1 MHEYKNRMAI
11 FRSYP
16 KFLLWEESKTFRA
29 AAITF
34 IDQVTLSVLNFAIGM
49 AFIYMSTPVQYGL
62 YTFMMAIFYFFASV
76 QNAMVN
82 TPIMVLSP
90 RLGCIERKHFE
101 KGLTGLLSVGI
112 PCTGIIILLIAYG
125 FSVFRGTQDFSLNHA
140 VIFTVSIWPLMLR
153 DYWRAKEYANL
164 RPALALRRDI
174 TYSLLALSMLAL
186 LIIFK
191 VVYFGTVLPIM
202 GVSAFISFI
211 YCHIKGLQPLVS
223 WHEIQQSFRKT
234 WPYSRWSLL
243 GIASSSLQNNT
254 YVYLPFFMIGIK
266 EVAYLAAA
274 RLVMMPG
281 IILST
286 SWTNYFRPVVSES
299 LAKGEIKESLRTL
312 ITSTATLAA
321 LLILYT
327 GTVLILLKSL
337 PETRLPRNYQ
347 DISIYVLLWAGI
359 MLIIIIRSNISVFFQ
374 ASLAFKKLALLGL
387 LSAIFTFLIS
397 SLLII
402 KLRAL
407 GALVGLGLGEVFF
420 TICLILNMRNVLLS
434 KASHIDKER

>member
-1 MHEYKNRMAI
+1 LEKSI
-11 FRSYP
+11 TS
-16 KFLLWEESKTFRA
+16 RA

-34 IDQVTLSVLNFAIGM
+34 IDQVILSALNFAIGM
-49 AFIYMSTPVQYGL
+49 AFIYTSTPVQYGL
-62 YTFMMAIFYFFASV
+62 YTFMIAIFYFFASV

-82 TPIMVLSP
+82 TPMMVLLP
-90 RLGCIERKHFE
+90 RLGCIEKKHFI

-112 PCTGIIILLIAYG
+112 PCAGIIILLIAYG
-125 FSVFRGTQDFSLNHA
+125 FSTFRGTQDFSLNHA

-174 TYSLLALSMLAL
+174 TYSLLALSMLVL
-186 LIIFK
+186 LIIFNA
-191 VVYFGTVLPIM
+191 VYFGTVLPIM
-202 GVSAFISFI
+202 GVSAFISFF
-211 YCHIKGLQPLVS
+211 YCQLEGLHPLPS
-223 WHEIQQSFRKT
+223 WHEIQQSFRKA

-243 GIASSSLQNNT
+243 GIASRSIQNNA
-254 YVYLPFFMIGIK
+254 YVYLPFFMLGIK

-281 IILST
+281 TLLST
-286 SWTNYFRPVVSES
+286 SWANYFKPLASES
-299 LAKGEIKESLRTL
+299 LAKGEIRGAFRTL
-312 ITSTATLAA
+312 ITSTATLVV

-327 GTVLILLKSL
+327 GTVLIFLKVL
-337 PETRLPRNYQ
+337 PETWLPRNYQ
-347 DISIYVLLWAGI
+347 NISIYVLLWAGI
-359 MLIIIIRSNISVFFQ
+359 MLITIMQSNISVLFQ

-420 TICLILNMRNVLLS
+420 TICLILNMRDVLLP
-434 KASHIDKER
+434 KASHIDKDR